1 LREALPQTSGAVTP
15 QLDAAD
21 STKWEAVSKRYA
33 AGVGSDEMKILLV
46 CLGNI
51 CRSPMAEAV
60 LRRMLEVNGLAA
72 STSVDSAGTHDFNVG
87 LPPDARAR
95 RAALTRGYDLAG
107 IRARRVEP
115 GDFERFDMIL
125 AMDRGNLA
133 ALRAT
138 CPTPHRHKLAL
149 LLDYASGLDADEVP
163 DPYGGSQESFER
175 VLDLIEDA
183 ARGLIEALR
192 RT

>member
-1 LREALPQTSGAVTP
+1 
-15 QLDAAD
+15 
-21 STKWEAVSKRYA
+21 
-33 AGVGSDEMKILLV
+33 MKIIVV
-46 CLGNI
+46 CMGNI

-60 LRRMLEVNGLAA
+60 VRRMLESTGLAA
-72 STSVDSAGTHDFNVG
+72 GTTVDSAGTHDFNVG
-87 LPPDARAR
+87 LPPDPRAR
-95 RAALTRGYDLAG
+95 LTALRRGYDMTG
-107 IRARRVEP
+107 MRARQVQTA
-115 GDFERFDMIL
+115 DFADFDMIL
-125 AMDRGNLA
+125 AMDRRNLA
-133 ALRAT
+133 GLRAS

-183 ARGLIEALR
+183 ARGLIVALR